1 MKAKHILMMAA
12 VLLLDQLSKWGVQ
25 TSMQI
30 DESFDVIPGFFRITY
45 LHKTGAAWSMLE
57 GKMVFFYLISI
68 VFLIG
73 MLYFYRTTDHRDRL
87 TRIGVVL
94 MMAGTLGNFID
105 RLIFQYVRDFLDF
118 IIFGYDFPVFNVA
131 DISPCVGVGLIV
143 LSMVLETYG
152 GRRICAK

>member
-45 LHKTGAAWSMLE
+45 LHNTVAAWSMLE

-131 DISPCVGVGLIV
+131 DISLCVGVGLIV

>member
-45 LHKTGAAWSMLE
+45 LHNTGAAWSMLE

-94 MMAGTLGNFID
+94 MMAGTL
-105 RLIFQYVRDFLDF
+105 
-118 IIFGYDFPVFNVA
+118 
-131 DISPCVGVGLIV
+131 
-143 LSMVLETYG
+143 
-152 GRRICAK
+152 

>member
-45 LHKTGAAWSMLE
+45 LHNTGAAWSMLE

-105 RLIFQYVRDFLDF
+105 RLISSMFV
-118 IIFGYDFPVFNVA
+118 IFW
-131 DISPCVGVGLIV
+131 IS
-143 LSMVLETYG
+143 LSSDMIFRYSTSLTYHFVSV
-152 GRRICAK
+152 